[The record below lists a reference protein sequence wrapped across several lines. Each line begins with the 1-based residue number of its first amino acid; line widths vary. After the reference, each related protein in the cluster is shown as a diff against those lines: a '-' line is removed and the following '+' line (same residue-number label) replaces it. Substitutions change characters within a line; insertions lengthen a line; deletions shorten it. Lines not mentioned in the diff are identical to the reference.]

1 VQIMRSDSDTT
12 RIIPTYSLYE
22 MIQQVESSKANS
34 RDTSLTLA
42 YSLGSREAS
51 FTPEQQLFLK
61 EMIGAV
67 SVQASA
73 TPTGKHCTI
82 DLHPTDHENKRC
94 LASDWKSDWYRPTF
108 TSLTAIHDPSN
119 SFFTYEPELTVNGTK
134 REKIQITSLGPSE
147 VIVVKPSPG
156 KTPGRQ
162 VEAFLAETY
171 HLVDGNKDM
180 IAVSRDN
187 HYANPPDFSAA
198 QWHRVVRVDNSTIGD
213 WKVKTYT
220 PAETA

>member
-1 VQIMRSDSDTT
+1 MLSDFDMTS
-12 RIIPTYSLYE
+12 IIPRYSLYE
-22 MIQQVESSKANS
+22 MIQQVELSNANS
-34 RDTSLTLA
+34 RNHSRTLA

-51 FTPEQQLFLK
+51 FTAEQQLSLK

-73 TPTGKHCTI
+73 TPTDKHCTI
-82 DLHPTDHENKRC
+82 DLYPTDHENKRY
-94 LASDWKSDWYRPTF
+94 LASDWESNWYRPKF
-108 TSLTAIHDPSN
+108 TSLTVMHDPLK
-119 SFFTYEPELTVNGTK
+119 SFFTYEPELMINGTK
-134 REKIQITSLGPSE
+134 REEIQITSLGPSE
-147 VIVVKPSPG
+147 VILVKPSTG

-162 VEAFLAETY
+162 VEAFLAETF
-171 HLVDGNKDM
+171 HLVDGNEDM

-187 HYANPPDFSAA
+187 HFVKPPDFSAA
-198 QWHRVVRVDNSTIGD
+198 QWHRVVRVDNSTMGD